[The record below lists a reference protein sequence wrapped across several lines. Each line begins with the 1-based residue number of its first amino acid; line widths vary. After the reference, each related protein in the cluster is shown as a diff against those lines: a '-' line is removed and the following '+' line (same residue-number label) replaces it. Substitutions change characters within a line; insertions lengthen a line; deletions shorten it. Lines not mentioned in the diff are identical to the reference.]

1 MVGVMHVQ
9 STGDMRLVT
18 RRLLGP
24 ALAGEVLGG
33 VALIAVMILVMGAA
47 GMGYA
52 SPLNLGIPAF
62 VLTITPPLS
71 MLPTL
76 ISLMGIHLPPAAM
89 AQLAPALRSG
99 HINGAMASHLGGQL
113 LAMHVP
119 TAKLQMMG
127 LLMTGR
133 ATNKTVSSLLSGMT
147 PAARNA
153 VMSAMPVSA
162 GRIVVGV
169 ILHFAYAGFLGVTF
183 AALIGAAAWM
193 AIPGLRT
200 SAGIIT
206 SAVAGARSSTS

>member
-62 VLTITPPLS
+62 VFTITPALS
-71 MLPTL
+71 MLTML
-76 ISLMGIHLPPAAM
+76 MSLMGIHLPPAAM

-99 HINGAMASHLGGQL
+99 HISGAMATHLL
-113 LAMHVP
+113 VP
-119 TAKLQMMG
+119 
-127 LLMTGR
+127 
-133 ATNKTVSSLLSGMT
+133 LLS
-147 PAARNA
+147 
-153 VMSAMPVSA
+153 MP
-162 GRIVVGV
+162 
-169 ILHFAYAGFLGVTF
+169 LPPPQL
-183 AALIGAAAWM
+183 
-193 AIPGLRT
+193 P
-200 SAGIIT
+200 IIYL
-206 SAVAGARSSTS
+206 